1 MYTRLEKSQILNL
14 LRSPQWVSI
23 ENIAQEVQKEIQDD
37 AVSHETEWDTIKS
50 ALLKQGQVNGIKR
63 FIQRLY
69 DIAQSDET

>member
-50 ALLKQGQVNGIKR
+50 ALLKEGQISGIKR